1 MAAESGVQRAA
12 VVTAQVWYGR
22 FGDMLIET
30 CVDGTV
36 WINGEPVAGKRSQP
50 AAVTTPSPPTSA
62 QAEDEAGA
70 RPDAAAQDQPYDC
83 DALIQAAEDKAF
95 AGCGLSDWLW
105 EQRVQA
111 YYAGILARAP
121 AQHRQRTVQALL
133 ARGYEPG
140 YVSPDLGPGYC
151 SRTGIDEHYCTCGYH
166 L

>member
-12 VVTAQVWYGR
+12 VATAQVWHSR

-36 WINGEPVAGKRSQP
+36 WINGEPVAGKRSRP
-50 AAVTTPSPPTSA
+50 AAVTTPSP
-62 QAEDEAGA
+62 QASTQPEDEAGGL
-70 RPDAAAQDQPYDC
+70 DAAARVQPYDC

-121 AQHRQRTVQALL
+121 AEHRQRTEQALL
-133 ARGYEPG
+133 EQGFEPG
-140 YVSPDLGPGYC
+140 YVSPELGPGYC
-151 SRTGIDEHYCTCGYH
+151 SRTGIDEHYCTCGRH